1 MYNLKENNF
10 ILSDAFTKKAIDKV
24 GAGDTMLAMLALC
37 IKSKF
42 THDLSLLVS
51 SLAASFSTETMGNK
65 EPISKTKILKSIEH
79 ILK

>member
-1 MYNLKENNF
+1 MYNLKENDF

-42 THDLSLLVS
+42 THDLSLLVGS
-51 SLAASFSTETMGNK
+51 GSLFSTETMGNK
-65 EPISKTKILKSIEH
+65 EPISKTRLLKSIEH

>member
-1 MYNLKENNF
+1 MDYFVQFKENDF

-42 THDLSLLVS
+42 THDLSLLVG
-51 SLAASFSTETMGNK
+51 LASFSTETMGNK
-65 EPISKTKILKSIEH
+65 EL
-79 ILK
+79 